1 MSLLDLEHKIT
12 DELLTQEKWDPKVIV
27 KSRGTCWVKTMVIS
41 HKVKSRFSDDY
52 YTAQSWDR
60 FLFEPDKMRVTYLN
74 VIGDDTDTWL
84 RCQVSDYQDILTFIE
99 ATLLRL
105 GHKRVK

>member
-1 MSLLDLEHKIT
+1 MSLLDLEHEIT
-12 DELLTQEKWDPKVIV
+12 DELLIQEKWDPKIIV

-41 HKVKSRFSDDY
+41 HKVKSRRSGNY

-74 VIGDDTDTWL
+74 TVEDDTWL
-84 RCQVSDYQDILTFIE
+84 RCQVSDYQDILVFID
-99 ATLLRL
+99 ATLLKH
-105 GHKRVK
+105 GHTRVK

>member
-27 KSRGTCWVKTMVIS
+27 KSRGTCWVKTMT
-41 HKVKSRFSDDY
+41 VK
-52 YTAQSWDR
+52 YTVTKRRTGKPYKIEGWDR

-74 VIGDDTDTWL
+74 IAENDTWL
-84 RCQVSDYQDILTFIE
+84 GCQVSDYQDILVFID

>member
-27 KSRGTCWVKTMVIS
+27 KSRGTCWVKTMA
-41 HKVKSRFSDDY
+41 VK
-52 YTAQSWDR
+52 YTVTKRRTGKTYKIEGRDR

-74 VIGDDTDTWL
+74 VIEDDTWL

-99 ATLLRL
+99 ATLLKL
-105 GHKRVK
+105 GHTRVK